1 MCQCSQ
7 RLRGHDFKNIFTK
20 TKKLSRPGLPVHMG
34 PRYSFL
40 ITNKYRKQVI
50 KVSINKP
57 RRQVQH
63 FYKSGD
69 GGTFFKSALSGE
81 RTHLIKFSIP
91 SYTIFIRSSFVSP
104 LFSNIADSNPLLLSL
119 SLSEC
124 VKRNQSDCPNSAER
138 KNSRDPGIEFRHH
151 HTKILPQPNLRLKGT
166 V

>member
-1 MCQCSQ
+1 MFQRSQ

-40 ITNKYRKQVI
+40 ITNKYRKQGI

-91 SYTIFIRSSFVSP
+91 SHTIFIRSSFVSP

-119 SLSEC
+119 SLWVCEEEPIWLSEFGGAE
-124 VKRNQSDCPNSAER
+124 KLQRSGDWIPASPHKNLTTTKPSA
-138 KNSRDPGIEFRHH
+138 
-151 HTKILPQPNLRLKGT
+151 
-166 V
+166 

>member
-1 MCQCSQ
+1 MFQRSQ

-40 ITNKYRKQVI
+40 ITNKYRKQGI

-69 GGTFFKSALSGE
+69 GGTFFKAALSGE

-119 SLSEC
+119 SLWVCEEEPIWLSEFGGAE
-124 VKRNQSDCPNSAER
+124 KLQRSGDWIPASPQKNLTTTKPSA
-138 KNSRDPGIEFRHH
+138 
-151 HTKILPQPNLRLKGT
+151 
-166 V
+166 